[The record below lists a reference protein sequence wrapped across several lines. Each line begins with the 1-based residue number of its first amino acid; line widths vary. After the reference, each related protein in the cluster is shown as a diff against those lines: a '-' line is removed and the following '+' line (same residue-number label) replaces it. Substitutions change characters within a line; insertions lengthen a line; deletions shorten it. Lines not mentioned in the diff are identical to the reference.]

1 MMKQLSKYLLSVLP
15 WNQQVG
21 RKHCALLCRIFIH
34 SLLIFFILLF
44 ASTPVL
50 AQFYFGRNK
59 VIYNHFE
66 WHILQ
71 TEHFDIYF
79 YPQMRELAEIGAAHA
94 EESYLALEGKFNHN
108 VSQRIPLIFYAT
120 HSHFQETNTLPYLIP
135 EGVGGFFEF
144 LKGRVVVPADGSVSD
159 FKRVLRHELVH
170 VFTYS
175 KISRIIKDHRLV
187 NHPGL
192 PLWFTEGIAEYWS
205 TGWDSQAEM
214 VVRDAVINNYLF
226 PIERLYEIEGSFL
239 MYKEGQAIMKYIAET
254 YGEDKIL
261 QLMENIWIS
270 AQFSDVIKYTF
281 GIDLREFDQRWLYS
295 LKKDKFPLLANYDAA
310 ERVSDK
316 ITRKG
321 FNIKPAAYQQG
332 DSLQVVF
339 ISNRTGY
346 SNIYLAPLR
355 IIDKEPEMEVLVAGE
370 RTSEFESLHLLNSN
384 IDVNAAGEL
393 VFVAKSGENDI
404 LYIYD
409 INNRRLSEQHH
420 FADLVSLYSP
430 QWSPDGRQ
438 ITFAGLAFSGR
449 RDIYIFDR
457 NHQQLLRLMDDAYD
471 DRDPA
476 FSPDGQWLVFSSDRG
491 ASGEQGFYNLF
502 LYDLTTHHI
511 YYLTHGFFNDHSPQW
526 SPKGEYIAFISDRD
540 GTQNIWAI
548 TTNAATV
555 MRTTA
560 EGNHPNH
567 LWQASPYF
575 ATALSEYFPLR
586 QLTFFVTGVYDVEW
600 TKDGNLLF
608 SAFENFSFNIHRLR
622 DFRQHL
628 ERAVTAARDTIDGIQ
643 LGWKFKT
650 IDGQGNAKDFKYR
663 PKFSL
668 DIAQSQITQDPI
680 FGTSGG
686 AQLVV
691 SDMLGNYQYYF
702 LLYNNARTRDEFL
715 SSFNVALSRVD
726 LSRRT
731 NIAVGGYHFAGHY
744 YNRYDY
750 WFWERRYGGYAALSY
765 PLSKFTRVEASLNVR
780 HSDKEWYYTDYRRKA
795 LLVSNFVSF
804 VCDNSLWGPTGP
816 LDGSRVNITLGNT
829 LDVAHAK
836 VNFATVIVDYRHYF
850 RLSNPVAHAVR
861 VWTQINE
868 GKEATP
874 FFMGG
879 SWDLRGYR
887 LWRLWGTKLALVS
900 NELRFPFIDRF
911 SLKFPF
917 GALALNSIRGALFMD
932 LGNAWDEE
940 LHDLLGSM
948 GFGIRFRFGGMLVLR
963 FDVGRKFKLTDL
975 ARFYDYHKFKMDPA
989 WFTQFFFGWDF

>member
-1 MMKQLSKYLLSVLP
+1 MKVRHDIFRILSRFNAVAVTVVCLLAAQS
-15 WNQQVG
+15 
-21 RKHCALLCRIFIH
+21 ALG
-34 SLLIFFILLF
+34 
-44 ASTPVL
+44 
-50 AQFYFGRNK
+50 QFYFGRNK

-66 WHILQ
+66 WHVLQ

-79 YPQMRELAEIGAAHA
+79 YPQMRALAEIGASYA
-94 EESYLALEGKFNHN
+94 EESYLVLEAKFNHN

-159 FKRVLRHELVH
+159 FKHVLRHELVH
-170 VFTYS
+170 VFTYA
-175 KISRIIKDHRLV
+175 KIQRIMKDHRIL

-205 TGWDSQAEM
+205 SGWDTQAEM
-214 VVRDAVINNYLF
+214 VIRDAVINDYLF
-226 PIERLYEIEGSFL
+226 PLERIYEIEGSFL
-239 MYKEGQAIMKYIAET
+239 MYKEGQAVMKYIAET

-261 QLMENIWIS
+261 QLMENIWMS
-270 AQFSDVIKYTF
+270 NQFSEIIKYTF
-281 GIDLREFDQRWLYS
+281 GIDLKEFDQRWIYA
-295 LKKDKFPLLANYDAA
+295 LKKDKYPLLADYDAA
-310 ERVSDK
+310 GRVSDK

-321 FNIKPAAYQQG
+321 FNIKPAYYQQA
-332 DSLQVVF
+332 DSQQIVF

-346 SNIYLAPLR
+346 SNIYLAPLL
-355 IIDKEPEMEVLVAGE
+355 DEDDNPEAEILVAGE
-370 RTSEFESLHLLNSN
+370 RTSDFESLHLLNSN
-384 IDVNAAGEL
+384 LDVNANGEL
-393 VFVAKSGENDI
+393 VFVAKSGEKDV
-404 LYIYD
+404 LYIYN
-409 INNRRLSEQHH
+409 IKKRAVVEQHL
-420 FADLVSLYSP
+420 FDDLVSMYSP
-430 QWSPDGRQ
+430 QWSPDGRH

-449 RDIYIFDR
+449 RDIYIFHR
-457 NHQQLLRLMDDAYD
+457 QSKQLLRLMDDAYD
-471 DRDPA
+471 DRDPS
-476 FSPDGQWLVFSSDRG
+476 FSPDGRWLAFSSDRG
-491 ASGEQGFYNLF
+491 AFGKDGYYNLF
-502 LYDLTTHHI
+502 LYDCI
-511 YYLTHGFFNDHSPQW
+511 DNRIFYLTHGAFSDQMPKW
-526 SPKGEYIAFISDRD
+526 SFDGEYIAFVSDRD
-540 GTQNIWAI
+540 GINNIWVLQ
-548 TTNAATV
+548 TNGTMALQ
-555 MRTTA
+555 
-560 EGNHPNH
+560 P
-567 LWQASPYF
+567 LPQPSDSSQFSYLSSSYF
-575 ATALSEYFPLR
+575 ATALSEHYPLR
-586 QLTFFVTGVYDVEW
+586 QVTFFITGVSDPEW
-600 TKDGNLLF
+600 TNEGDLLF
-608 SAFENFSFNIHRLR
+608 SAFENFSFNIHRFN
-622 DFRQHL
+622 DFT
-628 ERAVTAARDTIDGIQ
+628 EEIKIAPVAENDTLDHTHSS
-643 LGWKFKT
+643 WAFKT
-650 IDGQGNAKDFKYR
+650 IDGKGSTKQFKYR

-715 SSFNVALSRVD
+715 SSFNVAVSRVD

-731 NIAVGGYHFAGHY
+731 NIAVGAYHFAGRY

-750 WFWERRYGGYAALSY
+750 WFWERRYGGYTALSY

-780 HSDKEWYYTDYRRKA
+780 HSDKEWYYTSYRRKA
-795 LLVSNFVSF
+795 MLVSNFFSF
-804 VCDNSLWGPTGP
+804 VRDNSLWGPTGP
-816 LDGSRVNITLGNT
+816 LDGTRINITLGNT
-829 LDVAHAK
+829 LDIAHAR
-836 VNFATVIVDYRHYF
+836 VNFATVIFDYRRYF

-861 VWTQINE
+861 LWTQINE

-917 GALALNSIRGALFMD
+917 GGLAFSSIRGAVFLD
-932 LGNAWDEE
+932 VGNAWDDE
-940 LHDLLGSM
+940 LENMLGSM

-963 FDVGRKFKLTDL
+963 FDVGRKFELTDL
-975 ARFYDYHKFKMDPA
+975 NHFYDYQKYDVDDK